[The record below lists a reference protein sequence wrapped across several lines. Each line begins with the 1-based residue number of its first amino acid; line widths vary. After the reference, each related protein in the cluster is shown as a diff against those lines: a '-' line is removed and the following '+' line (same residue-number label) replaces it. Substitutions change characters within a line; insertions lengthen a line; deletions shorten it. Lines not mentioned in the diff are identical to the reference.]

1 MRARAVVLVLW
12 WVAALAGLGCGT
24 TTANL
29 REWGSVY
36 VPTQTTA
43 IGAFVA
49 AEWVDAHSSAEGV
62 QLRAAEEVGAGT
74 EGANVEGRRPVRRR
88 GGGGEPGRRQ
98 PPLLNP
104 RPTPEQRQAQERR
117 AAEMAVVLRARQLY
131 FQRLKE
137 AQERYPESEGYHNH
151 HFVPKY
157 LGGPENGRTFRI
169 PVAYHKAITREFRRQ
184 WEHGNPKG
192 KPSPAQLQ
200 QILVEVYSAYPIP
213 QLVGI
218 EP

>member
-1 MRARAVVLVLW
+1 MRARVVVLVLW
-12 WVAALAGLGCGT
+12 WIAALAGVGCGT

-36 VPTQTTA
+36 VPTETTA
-43 IGAFVA
+43 VGAFVA
-49 AEWVDAHSSAEGV
+49 AEWVDAYSSAEGV
-62 QLRAAEEVGAGT
+62 QLRTAEGVGAGT

-88 GGGGEPGRRQ
+88 GGGEPGRRQ

-117 AAEMAVVLRARQLY
+117 AAELAVVLQARQLY
-131 FQRLKE
+131 FQRLKQ
-137 AQERYPESEGYHNH
+137 AQEKYPNSEGYQDH
-151 HFVPKY
+151 HFVPIY

-169 PVAYHKAITREFRRQ
+169 PTAYHKAITQAFRERWKYGQ
-184 WEHGNPKG
+184 D
-192 KPSPAQLQ
+192 KPSAKQLQ
-200 QILVEVYSAYPIP
+200 MILVETYSAYPIP